1 MLQKI
6 KNKSL
11 IDILLILANESSTM
25 TEVMPNNEPHK
36 TVNGKAYSKIMS
48 AKVEAALSCFSAR
61 AALFTTANQL
71 I

>member
-25 TEVMPNNEPHK
+25 TKVMPNNEPHK
-36 TVNGKAYSKIMS
+36 TVNGKAYSKIIKM
-48 AKVEAALSCFSAR
+48 AFECGLGLPVASC
-61 AALFTTANQL
+61 
-71 I
+71 